1 MSFEVTMIQLEETIR
16 ICIRFRI
23 RIGIEI
29 EDDGGNNFNRMALL

>member
-16 ICIRFRI
+16 IWIRF

-29 EDDGGNNFNRMALL
+29 EDDGGNNFNRMAFL